1 MRALESKISAR
12 GRITLLC
19 LAALTIMSGATVA
32 PSLPALQQYFASTS
46 NSDLYSRLVLTLPA
60 LSIALCAPLAGWIS
74 DRYGRLRLLQ
84 AALALYGLSG
94 FLALLQNSLAGILA
108 SRLLLGVAVA
118 GTMTSVT
125 ALVGDYFTQQQRLTY
140 LSQQSTFIS
149 IGGIVFLTLGG
160 LLASLHWRAPFAIY
174 LAALLL
180 LPAVRTFLWEPAR
193 VKPAQRGA
201 PRQESPAGRRAFY
214 ALLAAATLNS
224 LAFTLIPTQI
234 PFYLREIDVSSPSVI
249 ALTIASSNIMGAIAS
264 LLVYRR
270 ARIRLGTLGVFALSF
285 TAMAASFALLA
296 KAQNLIEITTCLALY
311 GLGMGTLIP
320 HIFATAL
327 ASASG
332 SKRGR
337 TAGFLTT
344 GIFLGQFISPFI
356 SQPWIDQMG
365 YASAFSSTALALL
378 LAAACAAL
386 IGGIKIKKN
395 AQSHI
400 LSGWGQRN

>member
-32 PSLPALQQYFASTS
+32 PSLPALQQYFTSTS

-193 VKPAQRGA
+193 VKLAQRGA

-270 ARIRLGTLGVFALSF
+270 ARIRLGTLGIFALSF

-296 KAQNLIEITTCLALY
+296 KAQNLIEITSCLALY

-337 TAGFLTT
+337 TAGLLTT

-400 LSGWGQRN
+400 LSGWGQGS